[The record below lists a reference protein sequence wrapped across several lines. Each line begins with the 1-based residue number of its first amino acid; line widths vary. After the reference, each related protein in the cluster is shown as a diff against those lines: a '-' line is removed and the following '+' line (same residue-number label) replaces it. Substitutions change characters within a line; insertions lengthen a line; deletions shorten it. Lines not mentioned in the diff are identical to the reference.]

1 MAKKGKTRQALEAYY
16 ARRVKKEISQS
27 PWVLRI
33 TEHKDKPVPVLI
45 VKERI
50 LPGQR
55 TDTQDLMAPRSIL
68 KERGLIYGQPQV
80 RCLPVIR
87 AVLACVSN
95 QAGIP
100 LELRQFLNGR
110 RILFRGNLPLNEES
124 GCKLAL
130 IFKLHERIKDLD
142 RIELIARRVD
152 RFTREEA
159 AYWLSRTAT
168 FGRDAN
174 RWALSGLRVMLGGQ
188 PGDEGVERML
198 EGLRH
203 GG

>member
-1 MAKKGKTRQALEAYY
+1 MAKKEETRQALEAHY
-16 ARRVKKEISQS
+16 ARRIKKEIPLS

-33 TEHKDKPVPVLI
+33 TEHKDKPAPVLI

-55 TDTQDLMAPRSIL
+55 TDPQDLIAPRSSL
-68 KERGLIYGQPQV
+68 KECGLIYGQPQL

-87 AVLACVSN
+87 AVLARVSD
-95 QAGIP
+95 QAGIS
-100 LELRQFLNGR
+100 LELQQFLNGR
-110 RILFRGNLPLNEES
+110 QIVFRGNLPLNAEA

-130 IFKLHERIKDLD
+130 IFKLHERIQDLD

-159 AYWLSRTAT
+159 AYWLSRTVT

-174 RWALSGLRVMLGGQ
+174 RWALSGLRVVLGGQ
-188 PGDEGVERML
+188 PGDKGVERML
-198 EGLRH
+198 EGLRQR
-203 GG
+203 G